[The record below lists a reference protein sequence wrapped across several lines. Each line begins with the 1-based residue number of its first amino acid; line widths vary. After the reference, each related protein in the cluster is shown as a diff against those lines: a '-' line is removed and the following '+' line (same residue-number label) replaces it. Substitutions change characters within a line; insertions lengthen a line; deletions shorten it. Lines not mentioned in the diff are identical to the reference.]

1 MAENLPHILSARQ
14 FDMDQLEEIFEHT
27 DRMYQDFDAD
37 RVLLHRRRESYQL
50 STTFY
55 EPSTRTRKSFE
66 SAAQAIGMDVIT
78 TEGAKQFSS
87 VAKGEILTD
96 TIMSEAQNADVILLR
111 HDEEGAAD
119 LAAEVSPIP
128 IINGGDGPGEHPTQA
143 LLDLYT
149 IKTEFGRTD
158 NLHVVIGGDLVKG
171 RTARSLAMLLSHYKD
186 NKITFVSLP
195 ELQID
200 RRVKAHLEE
209 AGVEHEETTE
219 MYDAL
224 PTADVVYWT
233 RLQLE
238 RHAKREERKEREVLA
253 ALQHIGTQV
262 ASFEANPE
270 HRKAAQMLASIGAL
284 ATDMLSEEEPEEEMS
299 AISLASNY
307 VIDQAALRAMQGN
320 AIIMHPLPRNNEISQ
335 TVDHDSRA
343 KYFVQMRHGKF
354 LRMALL
360 DQMIEKLTTT

>member
-1 MAENLPHILSARQ
+1 VAENLPHILSARQ
-14 FDMDQLEEIFEHT
+14 FDTDQIETIFERT
-27 DRMYQDFDAD
+27 DAMYRDFAAD
-37 RVLLHRRRESYQL
+37 RRALHERHVGYQL

-78 TEGAKQFSS
+78 TESAKQFSS
-87 VAKGEILTD
+87 VAKGEVLKD
-96 TIMSEAQNADVILLR
+96 TVMTEAQYADVILLR

-119 LAAEVSPIP
+119 QAAEVSPVP

-149 IKTEFGRTD
+149 IRREVGRTD
-158 NLHVVIGGDLVKG
+158 NLHVVIGGDLIKG
-171 RTARSLAMLLSHYKD
+171 RTARSLAMMLSHYRG
-186 NKITFVSLP
+186 NRITFVSLP

-209 AGVEHEETTE
+209 AGIEHEETTE

-238 RHAKREERKEREVLA
+238 RHAKQAERKEREMLA
-253 ALQHIGTQV
+253 ALQQV
-262 ASFEANPE
+262 GAMATEFVAGSE
-270 HRKAAQMLASIGAL
+270 HRKAADMLAAIGAL
-284 ATDMLSEEEPEEEMS
+284 AGNMLEAEEPEEEMS
-299 AISLASNY
+299 AVSLAKNY

-320 AIIMHPLPRNNEISQ
+320 AIIMHPLPRNNEISE

-343 KYFVQMRHGKF
+343 KYFPQMKHGKF

-360 DQMIEKLTTT
+360 DDIVATLKAA